1 MSKKY
6 FDYFPR
12 VDYDIHGDGET
23 SNIVDIT
30 KRFKV
35 RDVLKAK
42 AALFDTY
49 YVHNGERPDVVSSR
63 LYGRSDLDW
72 LLFACND
79 LLDPFFDWP
88 MSHWDLQDHIKAR
101 YGSLSA
107 ARNLTKYYQKI
118 VQAETMTPDGTR
130 IPEQVIY
137 VDSEE
142 YTATPLANRRLI
154 TVLDWET
161 EQNELRKTIKI
172 LDKRYLSQVLLELEK
187 IFGNT

>member
-6 FDYFPR
+6 FDYFPKTE
-12 VDYDIHGDGET
+12 YDIDGSGET
-23 SNIVDIT
+23 QTIVNIT
-30 KRFKV
+30 RRFKI
-35 RDVLKAK
+35 RDVLKSK

-49 YVHNGERPDVVSSR
+49 YVRNGERPDVLSSR

-79 LLDPFFDWP
+79 VLDPFFDWP
-88 MSHWDLQDHIKAR
+88 LSHWDLQDHIKKR

-107 ARNLTKYYQKI
+107 ARNTVLYYHKI
-118 VQAETMTPDGTR
+118 IQAEGMMADGTR
-130 IPEQVIY
+130 IPEKVMYIDADTY
-137 VDSEE
+137 AETALSE
-142 YTATPLANRRLI
+142 RRLI
-154 TVLDWET
+154 TALDWET

-172 LDKRYLSQVLLELEK
+172 LDKRYLSQVLLELES